1 VEGNVCHLHIRQLA
15 LPSHT
20 DGQTSD
26 GLAQNNAY
34 RLSSSSVFNGLLFQ
48 RKTQQQQQQQRHS
61 RQRRQRQS
69 VRLVI
74 LCHIFTGRLKMR
86 EWKMQE

>member
-48 RKTQQQQQQQRHS
+48 RKTQQQQ
-61 RQRRQRQS
+61 RRQRQS